1 MLEYKV
7 FWCKTNKY
15 FTEKWMDHPFLEGKK
30 GVFIASC
37 VVTDRAKAKWVKFA
51 KKKLAMLPEEDF
63 LFLSG
68 CWNLKNGMIDPQF
81 FETYHELAPY
91 KERIVLLPEDPE
103 DYGKDRST
111 LMKEKIRNFQ
121 ILSSKAQIFTRKY
134 MVIQMGC
141 DNFCTFCLTVQARG
155 RHKSRPKEEIIEE
168 INEFIQNGG
177 KEVVLTGTNL
187 GAWGALSS
195 NDFKDSKF
203 VELIHSILEETP
215 IERIRIS
222 SLGVEFLSDACI
234 ALFSET
240 RINAYVH
247 LSIQSGSDPILKR
260 MNRHYDAHFLREV
273 LKKLKKIERPD
284 WVELNIWA
292 DLIVGFPGETD
303 EDFEATKELVS
314 DYGITQL
321 HAFPFSAHDSHYSIP
336 AWKFEDQIAEHIKME
351 RLRSLLALGKTELEK
366 FCTSHHGKTVRVLI
380 EKTDGVST
388 FQWWSENYLFCN
400 ELNCQIPY
408 ETIFKRWTVIEWI
421 YHYNSSVTFE
431 NPEQEGEK

>member
-1 MLEYKV
+1 
-7 FWCKTNKY
+7 
-15 FTEKWMDHPFLEGKK
+15 
-30 GVFIASC
+30 
-37 VVTDRAKAKWVKFA
+37 
-51 KKKLAMLPEEDF
+51 
-63 LFLSG
+63 
-68 CWNLKNGMIDPQF
+68 MIDPQF

-247 LSIQSGSDPILKR
+247 LSIQSGSDSILKR

-284 WVELNIWA
+284 
-292 DLIVGFPGETD
+292 
-303 EDFEATKELVS
+303 
-314 DYGITQL
+314 
-321 HAFPFSAHDSHYSIP
+321 
-336 AWKFEDQIAEHIKME
+336 
-351 RLRSLLALGKTELEK
+351 
-366 FCTSHHGKTVRVLI
+366 
-380 EKTDGVST
+380 
-388 FQWWSENYLFCN
+388 
-400 ELNCQIPY
+400 
-408 ETIFKRWTVIEWI
+408 
-421 YHYNSSVTFE
+421 
-431 NPEQEGEK
+431 